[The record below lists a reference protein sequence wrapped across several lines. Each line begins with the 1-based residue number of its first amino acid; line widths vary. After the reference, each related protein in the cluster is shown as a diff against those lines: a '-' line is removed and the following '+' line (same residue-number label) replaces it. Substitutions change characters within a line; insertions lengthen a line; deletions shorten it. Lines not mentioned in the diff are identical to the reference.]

1 MQLLYCVI
9 LIRTSK
15 PPTHEFCKTE
25 SGVAMGSV
33 HIFILLYIFSS
44 DSYFIL
50 LFLFCFIH

>member
-9 LIRTSK
+9 LILTSN